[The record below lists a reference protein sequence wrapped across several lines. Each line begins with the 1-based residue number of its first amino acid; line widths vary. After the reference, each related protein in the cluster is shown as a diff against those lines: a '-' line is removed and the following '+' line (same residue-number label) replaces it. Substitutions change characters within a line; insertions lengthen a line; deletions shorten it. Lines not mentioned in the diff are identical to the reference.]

1 MDKEISKEDNALKS
15 LFISTV
21 RGFEII
27 YDYRFFMI
35 DFNLILSENKEL
47 HQHIKEIEVF
57 RFKLYEARI
66 AKMIGEEIFRNEMY
80 KNEYEDL
87 IIQIRI
93 FSDYWVSSSQIYEEN
108 PQLSIKKYAM
118 LFLCHFRPF
127 LTLEGHKM
135 FNQFL
140 SEFEL

>member
-1 MDKEISKEDNALKS
+1 MY
-15 LFISTV
+15 F
-21 RGFEII
+21 R
-27 YDYRFFMI
+27 
-35 DFNLILSENKEL
+35 L
-47 HQHIKEIEVF
+47 HQKPLH
-57 RFKLYEARI
+57 
-66 AKMIGEEIFRNEMY
+66 IFRNEMY

-127 LTLEGHKM
+127 LTPKGHKM